1 MTSDA
6 ERLLRAKDIFADAI
20 EQAPESRALFVQ
32 SACSGDG
39 ELLAAVTALLDA
51 HAAASRFMHA
61 PSFEGSEAVAAPAAE
76 SERPGAVIGRYKL
89 LEQIGEGGFG
99 VVFMAEQTQPMVRRV
114 ALKIIKLGMDTRQV
128 VARFEAERQALAM
141 MDHPNIARVLDA
153 GATDS
158 GRPYFV
164 MELVRGEPLTDYCRN
179 NRLGLVDRLRLFIE
193 VCHAVQHAHQKGI
206 IHRDLKPSNVLV
218 TIIDGEAVP
227 KVIDFGI
234 AKAIDQRL
242 TDKTLFTAHRHLIGT
257 PQYMSPE
264 QAAFSGVDVDTR
276 SDIYSLGVL
285 LYELLT
291 GTTPFDPEHLRR
303 AALAEL
309 QRMLCEQEPEKPS
322 TRLSTIKRSDSQ
334 IGSVRESERAR
345 LSAMVRGDL
354 DWIVMRCLEKD
365 RARRYETAS
374 GLALDVKRHLQGEPV
389 EAAPPSRLYQARK
402 FIRRHRGPVTTG
414 VLVAAALLAGLAG
427 TIIFA
432 VREQAAR
439 AAAEQ
444 RRQDAETATLL
455 AEQRRVETEQVA
467 EFHAGMLR
475 GLVPPRVGLRLME
488 DLRQRYEST
497 LRRRVGGS
505 GESVEAKLEAFDRD
519 LALINS
525 TDVAVTMI
533 DEMILRPSV
542 GVIDE
547 RFAGQPVVAATLRQT
562 IAIVY
567 SSHGLFEA
575 AAPLLEQ
582 ALRVRRELLGPDHP
596 DSLASLH
603 SAALLQ
609 MSLRHAA
616 EAEALGKEEIERRR
630 RVIGD
635 DDVHTLKAM
644 SFVAG
649 MLQVQGR
656 SAEAEPLCIAAVS
669 GLRGFAGEHEDALI
683 EALNTCGRVLL
694 DLGRGE
700 EGEPLMKEM
709 LARSREHFGNEH
721 PNTILAINGL
731 GNFFFKQERLAEDEP
746 NTREALGLAR
756 RVWGNHHPHTII
768 SVWNLAFLL
777 TIMGKPAEAEPHY
790 LELVELRR
798 LVLGEDHYDTLEAMR
813 YLALAWIDTGRPEQG
828 EALLRDVLERCE
840 RTRGRED
847 EYTIAISLG
856 VAYALIV
863 QKRFDE
869 VEPLAIEIRATA
881 RRALGDD
888 HLHNYRAMNALG
900 HALLEMGRLDEAE
913 PFLSEVIPAFVSKTA
928 ENRSAT
934 VNARTNL
941 GRVYIGQSR
950 FAEAE
955 AQLLRADEFFPT
967 SFAATPQQHR
977 RCIEVIVA
985 LYDAWHAAEPAAGH
999 DASAAR
1005 WRERL
1010 AAFDEPTDLPND
1022 DR

>member
-1 MTSDA
+1 MSSEA
-6 ERLLRAKDIFADAI
+6 NQLLRAKDIFADAI
-20 EQAPESRALFVQ
+20 EQSPDVRADFVKT
-32 SACSGDG
+32 ACAGD
-39 ELLAAVTALLDA
+39 EALLATVAALLES
-51 HAAASRFMHA
+51 HAAAAQFMHA
-61 PSFEGSEAVAAPAAE
+61 PSFEGAGATDPRGALSEG
-76 SERPGAVIGRYKL
+76 PGTVIDRYRL

-99 VVFMAEQTQPMVRRV
+99 AVFMAEQTEPVVRRV

-141 MDHPNIARVLDA
+141 MDHPNIASVLDA
-153 GATDS
+153 GATEA

-164 MELVRGEPLTDYCRN
+164 MELVRGEPITDYCEHN
-179 NRLGLVDRLRLFIE
+179 GLGLRERLDLFAQ
-193 VCHAVQHAHQKGI
+193 VCNAVQHAHQKGI

-218 TIIDGEAVP
+218 TIIDGRLVP

-234 AKAIDQRL
+234 AKAIDQQL

-322 TRLSTIKRSDSQ
+322 TRLSTIKRCASQ
-334 IGSVRESERAR
+334 TGPRRESEPAR
-345 LSAMVRGDL
+345 LGAMVRGDL

-414 VLVAAALLAGLAG
+414 VLVAAALLTGIAG
-427 TIIFA
+427 TTVFA
-432 VREQAAR
+432 MREQAAR

-444 RRQDAETATLL
+444 RR
-455 AEQRRVETEQVA
+455 VEIEQVA
-467 EFHAGMLR
+467 DFQAGMLR

-488 DLRQRYEST
+488 DLRERYQSA
-497 LRRRVGGS
+497 LRRRVGS
-505 GESVEAKLEAFDRD
+505 SSESVEAKLEAFDRD

-542 GVIDE
+542 GVIDD
-547 RFAGQPVVAATLRQT
+547 RFADQPLVAATLRQT

-630 RVIGD
+630 RVSGD

-649 MLQVQGR
+649 MLQAQGR
-656 SAEAEPLCIAAVS
+656 PAEAEPLCIAAVS

-683 EALNTCGRVLL
+683 EALSTCGRVLL

-721 PNTILAINGL
+721 PNTIFAINGL
-731 GNFFFKQERLAEDEP
+731 GNFYFKQERLAEDEP
-746 NTREALGLAR
+746 YSREALELAR
-756 RVWGNHHPHTII
+756 RVWGNHHPHTIV

-777 TIMGKPAEAEPHY
+777 RTMGKPAEAEPHY

-828 EALLRDVLERCE
+828 EALLRDVLEKCE
-840 RTRGRED
+840 RTRGLED
-847 EYTIAISLG
+847 EYTIAIALG
-856 VAYALIV
+856 VAHALIG

-869 VEPLAIEIRATA
+869 VAPLAIEIRATA
-881 RRALGDD
+881 RRALGEN
-888 HLHNYRAMNALG
+888 HLHNYRAMSALG
-900 HALLEMGRLDEAE
+900 QAMLEMGRLDEAE
-913 PFLSEVIPAFVSKTA
+913 PLLLETVSAFAKLMA

-955 AQLLRADEFFPT
+955 AQLLQADQFFPT
-967 SFAATPQQHR
+967 SFGATPQQHR

-985 LYDAWHAAEPAAGH
+985 LYDAWHAAEPTVGH

-1010 AAFDEPTDLPND
+1010 AAFDEPTDLPSG